1 MESDTESEVSLS
13 IETCVSCYRA
23 EETPDNRFIHPCSS
37 CSAAYHQRC
46 FVMECKAGLIQEQ
59 FIRKRG
65 LSTNFIRPK
74 SLRLTFLGNIL
85 LSNLR
90 YVNTITLSCSNCYNI
105 ILVYGKPPTLLEKM
119 QDIKNCFFKWC
130 SRAATYIV
138 LGIKLLTMNTIL
150 SGGLV
155 GQLFW
160 DFGPRGKLLLL
171 DASLFPHMVYS
182 LTSPNVG
189 IANVL
194 LASGYT
200 LFDFGTGRSRL
211 RSTVRKLLQVKLC
224 AGLFYNAIINRYFL
238 GSFRAT
244 IPAIYGARIE
254 CVDAWSIQHYRNSY
268 EEDEVYESFTFT
280 EKVMRFFY
288 DTWWSFK
295 EDFGKLYKIQPTD
308 FIMSHIGGLV
318 CYGSGLLLR
327 TVATPYFSNI
337 YYTDGENLAYTTL
350 VGIAGAQ
357 AMYYL
362 VSNFDAIMISVSY
375 KCLKPKDP
383 SQLGFSFKD
392 LMSYCIALFLNAN
405 K

>member
-1 MESDTESEVSLS
+1 
-13 IETCVSCYRA
+13 
-23 EETPDNRFIHPCSS
+23 
-37 CSAAYHQRC
+37 
-46 FVMECKAGLIQEQ
+46 
-59 FIRKRG
+59 
-65 LSTNFIRPK
+65 
-74 SLRLTFLGNIL
+74 
-85 LSNLR
+85 
-90 YVNTITLSCSNCYNI
+90 
-105 ILVYGKPPTLLEKM
+105 
-119 QDIKNCFFKWC
+119 
-130 SRAATYIV
+130 
-138 LGIKLLTMNTIL
+138 MNTIL

-308 FIMSHIGGLV
+308 FIMSHIGGL
-318 CYGSGLLLR
+318 
-327 TVATPYFSNI
+327 
-337 YYTDGENLAYTTL
+337 NLAYTTL